1 MGRTPDAQSGTMG
14 MDAMS
19 VDHPRADQPSP
30 TSRPSRPLA
39 VVVLAAGLGTRM
51 RSELP
56 KVMHP
61 VCGRPLLA
69 YVLDAAGA
77 LDPARL
83 VVVTGPDHQG
93 VEALLPPGAQCAVQ
107 AERLGSG
114 DAVRAGMAALDKFDG
129 DVMVLNGD
137 VPLAGAELL
146 GGLLGHHV
154 DGAARATIT
163 SVVLADPGH
172 YGRVIRDPHGN
183 VARIVEARDAS
194 PEELAIAE
202 INVGFYVFDA
212 AGLRRFLPTLTADNA
227 QGEYYLTELVHR
239 FLQAGDR
246 VAAFRTADVE
256 ASMGVNS
263 RVELAEV
270 TAIMRRRLLERL
282 MVEGVTIEDPSSTYV
297 DWGVAVGRDTLIR
310 PQTMLT
316 GTTTVG
322 ERCTVGPGCFLAD
335 VTVDDG
341 AAIVSSHLI
350 GCHVGPGCN
359 VGPFTHVRARTEL
372 AEGAKAGSFVEI
384 KASRVGKG
392 SKVPHLSYVGDTTIG
407 ENSNIGAGTITANYD
422 GEHKH
427 QTTIGNDVKV
437 GSDTV
442 FVAPVTVG
450 DGAYI
455 GAGSIITKDVPAGAL
470 GVARARQDNIEG
482 YTDRRRGRRRDRA

>member
-1 MGRTPDAQSGTMG
+1 
-14 MDAMS
+14 MS
-19 VDHPRADQPSP
+19 VDQPIP
-30 TSRPSRPLA
+30 TSRESRPLA
-39 VVVLAAGLGTRM
+39 VMVLAAGLGTRM
-51 RSELP
+51 KSDLP
-56 KVMHP
+56 KVLHP
-61 VCGRPLLA
+61 ICGRPLLG
-69 YVLDAAGA
+69 YVLDAAVA
-77 LDPARL
+77 LEPARV
-83 VVVTGPDHQG
+83 VVVTGSDHDE
-93 VEALLPPGAQCAVQ
+93 VDAVLPPGAERAVQ

-114 DAVRAGMAALDKFDG
+114 DAVRAGMAPLEGFDG

-146 GGLLGHHV
+146 AGLRRHHV
-154 DGAARATIT
+154 DCTARATIT
-163 SVVLADPGH
+163 TVVLADPVH
-172 YGRVIRDPHGN
+172 YGRVIRDAGGD
-183 VARIVEARDAS
+183 VVRIVEARDAS

-212 AGLRRFLPTLTADNA
+212 AELRRFLPTLTADNA

-239 FLQAGDR
+239 FLEAGDR
-246 VAAFRTADVE
+246 VAAFLTADVE

-263 RVELAEV
+263 RVELAAV
-270 TAIMRRRLLERL
+270 GAIMRSRILERL
-282 MVEGVTIEDPSSTYV
+282 MLDGVTIDDPSSTYV
-297 DWGVAVGRDTLIR
+297 DWGVTVGRDTLIR

-316 GTTTVG
+316 GATVIG
-322 ERCTVGPGCFLAD
+322 AGCTVGPGSFLAD

-350 GCHVGPGCN
+350 GCHVGPGCS
-359 VGPFTHVRARTEL
+359 VGPYTHLRPGTEL
-372 AEGAKAGSFVEI
+372 AAGAKAGSYVEI

-392 SKVPHLSYVGDTTIG
+392 SKVPHLSYVGDATIG

-427 QTTIGNDVKV
+427 PTTIGSDVKV

-455 GAGSIITKDVPAGAL
+455 GAGSTITKDVPDGAL
-470 GVARARQDNIEG
+470 GVARNRQENVEG
-482 YTDRRRGRRRDRA
+482 YAARRRGRRRDGA

>member
-1 MGRTPDAQSGTMG
+1 

-19 VDHPRADQPSP
+19 ADQPISS
-30 TSRPSRPLA
+30 SRASRPLA
-39 VVVLAAGLGTRM
+39 VIVLAAGLGTRM
-51 RSELP
+51 KSDLP

-69 YVLDAAGA
+69 YVLDAAAA
-77 LDPARL
+77 LAPARI
-83 VVVTGPDHQG
+83 VVVTGPGQDE
-93 VEALLPPGAQCAVQ
+93 VDAVLPPGAARAVQ

-114 DAVRAGMAALDKFDG
+114 DAVRAGMAPLAEFDG
-129 DVMVLNGD
+129 DVMVLIGD
-137 VPLAGAELL
+137 APLAGAELL
-146 GGLLGHHV
+146 AGLRRHHV
-154 DGAARATIT
+154 DCTARATIT
-163 SVVLADPGH
+163 TVVLSDPVH
-172 YGRVIRDPHGN
+172 YGRVIRDASGDL
-183 VARIVEARDAS
+183 ARIVEARDAS

-202 INVGFYVFDA
+202 INSGFYIFDA
-212 AGLRRFLPTLTADNA
+212 AELRRFLPTLTTDNA
-227 QGEYYLTELVHR
+227 QGEYYLTDLVHR
-239 FLQAGDR
+239 FLEAGDR
-246 VAAFRTADVE
+246 VAAFLTADVE

-270 TAIMRRRLLERL
+270 NAIMRGRILERL
-282 MVEGVTIEDPSSTYV
+282 MLDGVTIDDPSSTYV
-297 DWGVAVGRDTLIR
+297 DWGVTVGRDTVIR

-316 GTTTVG
+316 GATVIG
-322 ERCTVGPGCFLAD
+322 AGCTVGPGCFLAD

-350 GCHVGPGCN
+350 GCHVGPGCS
-359 VGPFTHVRARTEL
+359 VGPFTHVRPRTEL
-372 AEGAKAGSFVEI
+372 AEGSRAGSFVEI

-427 QTTIGNDVKV
+427 PTTIGSDVKV

-455 GAGSIITKDVPAGAL
+455 GAGSTITKDVPDGAL
-470 GVARARQDNIEG
+470 GVARSRQENVEG
-482 YTDRRRGRRRDRA
+482 YAARRRGRRRDEA

>member
-1 MGRTPDAQSGTMG
+1 MN
-14 MDAMS
+14 AMS
-19 VDHPRADQPSP
+19 VDQPISSSRA
-30 TSRPSRPLA
+30 SRPLA
-39 VVVLAAGLGTRM
+39 VIVLAAGLGTRM
-51 RSELP
+51 KSDVP

-61 VCGRPLLA
+61 VCGRPLLS
-69 YVLDAAGA
+69 YVLDAATA
-77 LDPARL
+77 LAPARL

-93 VEALLPPGAQCAVQ
+93 VEALLPPGAERAVQ

-114 DAVRAGMAALDKFDG
+114 DAVRAGMAPLAGFDG

-137 VPLAGAELL
+137 VPLVGAALL
-146 GGLLGHHV
+146 AGLLGRHV

-163 SVVLADPGH
+163 TVVLADPGH
-172 YGRVIRDPHGN
+172 YGRVIRDSSGD

-194 PEELAIAE
+194 PGQLAVAE

-212 AGLRRFLPTLTADNA
+212 AELRRFLPTLTADNV
-227 QGEYYLTELVHR
+227 QGEYYLTDLVHR
-239 FLQAGDR
+239 FLEAGDR
-246 VAAFRTADVE
+246 VDAFLTADVE

-263 RVELAEV
+263 RVELAQV
-270 TAIMRRRLLERL
+270 TAIMRRRLLEQL
-282 MVEGVTIEDPSSTYV
+282 MLAGVSIDDPSSTYV
-297 DWGVAVGRDTLIR
+297 DWGVTVGRDSLIR

-316 GTTTVG
+316 GATSVG
-322 ERCTVGPGCFLAD
+322 ERCTIGPGCFLAD

-341 AAIVSSHLI
+341 AAIVSSHLV
-350 GCHVGPGCN
+350 GCHVGPDCN

-372 AEGAKAGSFVEI
+372 AAGAKAGSFVEI

-442 FVAPVTVG
+442 LVAPVTVG
-450 DGAYI
+450 DGAYT
-455 GAGSIITKDVPAGAL
+455 GAGSTITRDVPDGAL
-470 GVARARQDNIEG
+470 GVARARQDNVEG
-482 YTDRRRGRRRDRA
+482 YADRRRGRRRDGD